1 MATPTTAIL
10 KAIEAIVEQAQNL
23 HPEIPDVVIVL
34 GASGR
39 TRKGAKHGHFA
50 PDSWDTSKGAPS
62 GEVLLAG
69 ESLAR
74 GAVATLGTILHEL
87 AHATAHVQGIRDTS
101 NNGRYHN
108 GKFKAIAEEFGIVV
122 EVPELDPTIGWSK
135 TSVPEAT
142 VEQYASLVKALEVAL
157 TTYRVSVLE
166 APAKPKKSTVVKI
179 SCECDHPFNINRSWW
194 DDNEGS
200 LSCKDCFED
209 YKEVTE

>member
-10 KAIEAIVEQAQNL
+10 NAVQSIVEHAQKLN
-23 HPEIPDVVIVL
+23 PEIPDVVIVL

-108 GKFKAIAEEFGIVV
+108 GKFRDLAEGFGITV
-122 EVPELDPTIGWSK
+122 EVPETDPTIGWSK

-142 VEQYASLVKALEVAL
+142 QAKYAKQLKKLEESL
-157 TTYRVSVLE
+157 TTYRVSAPE
-166 APAKPKKSTVVKI
+166 APAKPKKSTIVKI
-179 SCECDHPFNINRSWW
+179 DCECDHPININRKWW
-194 DDNEGS
+194 DDNAGS
-200 LSCKDCFED
+200 LSCKDCFSD
-209 YKEVTE
+209 YEEISE